1 MARSDYSQ
9 LLLEHLFATYTPFIT
24 DPKLT
29 HFVCAF
35 VLSFLIYHHQDWV
48 EGARVREMKGESPGG
63 QRGGMLQATVRMS
76 CI

>member
-9 LLLEHLFATYTPFIT
+9 LLLKHLFATYTPFT
-24 DPKLT
+24 TNPKLT
-29 HFVCAF
+29 HFVCF
-35 VLSFLIYHHQDWV
+35 HSFCNIPPPRPGGWGKGQRDD
-48 EGARVREMKGESPGG
+48 GESPGG